1 MKKYLNVFSVIA
13 LIAGLTV
20 LASCSNPTEPRGFRG
35 QISGIVYDTV
45 TAQPIPDVVVRI
57 AGSTKEVKTSE
68 NGDYLFQDIEPG
80 TYTIS
85 FSKEGYQFRTKNVFV
100 DPEQYKLDDPFAEY
114 EAFIEK
120 IKAGDEKV
128 PNKLKYDYTTVLPL
142 YLTGLAPLNGTL
154 KGSIKLFTTP
164 ESDLLTQS
172 IDEATD
178 IIDGV
183 EIWFKDTSFIIGYDD
198 QGNQIP
204 QHEDTI
210 YGPVL
215 TKDGTFEMTGLPV
228 GEDLV
233 LVISS
238 FFLDDGS
245 YFTGKPIYAFDY
257 GAIGGSN
264 TGFTDLSG
272 TYVVAENN
280 VEDALTNVG
289 TFYLFTEGK
298 FAVVTANSTGSPA
311 GPVSP
316 TGSITLTFSEPI
328 NDATFK
334 AVLDAI
340 AHPPLPSNAVRPAT
354 IELAAAWDADKTT
367 VTLTPAT
374 LGNGYLRIAF
384 PYSINAANPVGFLTL
399 EGKAASGAEIYAEG
413 IGALKGIPVFTEE
426 GINLVSIDT
435 TTAGSARKIAVARTR
450 IRLTFSKDINLAT
463 ASFGWGTSPNVKDA
477 EFFAVSGDTKS
488 VDVSTEL
495 LFSSAVKLAFTVTA
509 LADPN
514 DSVSDTDYSSLDTFE
529 RAPAVQ
535 KLTLTSTNLYT
546 NKDGAEID
554 AGGTNANFNYTNN
567 ITLTFDRTL
576 PTGATARVAIAKQ
589 TPAPTAA
596 TIFEATPG
604 FITLTPSISGSTLT
618 IAPTDPLLP
627 GTEYYLAVEIAQGN
641 NVLFDS
647 GVIAY
652 YSSATGADKVIAVG
666 TISTSFSVI
675 AFKTA
680 KEEVLLKKTNL
691 WDNRIDW
698 TPPAVASTNANFPV
712 DSTTI
717 VLTFDKPIT
726 AYDVGVFLTTG
737 TYTAMPAHIPDSL
750 KLTNDPT
757 ISGSILTIPLKTG
770 VLQYDTPYTLIVEV
784 NKDGKNILD
793 LTDYSTEYAEFVA
806 LDSSGNITFYTE
818 DSELLLSSTTI
829 YDAYAVPA
837 DEFPP
842 TAKRGDWANFPTN
855 GTISLTFNKAIPADA
870 KIQTALGRQSAGLDY
885 GTDTSIYTGELQ
897 VSTDRKTI
905 TIPTTNLGLANGQH
919 YYLKVKIDAS
929 SIVTLFDTDTDLT
942 DLNADL
948 VATDTSGTLIY
959 FATPQPPAGTTSAV
973 SGINTLTS
981 TVFSGN
987 GDTISYNSTYGP
999 LVVGTTYYIQFGTGK
1014 LVTSITSTVVT
1025 YNSSDSDVQFR
1036 IAKVNDYVLSV
1047 TPVAVSTWVPGDS
1060 DKYGVSFS
1068 IGSLPDTN
1076 TINVIN
1082 GGTLTI
1088 SGLTVQR

>member
-1 MKKYLNVFSVIA
+1 VKKYLNVFSVIA

-35 QISGIVYDTV
+35 QISGIVFDTV

-57 AGSTKEVKTSE
+57 AGLTKEVKTSE

-100 DPEQYKLDDPFAEY
+100 DPEQYKQDDPFAEY

-172 IDEATD
+172 IDGATD

-198 QGNQIP
+198 QGNLIP
-204 QHEDTI
+204 LQEDTI

-215 TKDGTFEMTGLPV
+215 TTDGTFEITGLPV
-228 GEDLV
+228 GEDLE
-233 LVISS
+233 LTISS

-245 YFTGKPIYAFDY
+245 YFAGKPIYAFDY

-264 TGFTDLSG
+264 TGFTDVTG
-272 TYVVAENN
+272 NHVVAENN

-298 FAVVTANSTGSPA
+298 FAVVTANSTGSPT

-334 AVLDAI
+334 AVLDANPPAPNTNTLSPAKI
-340 AHPPLPSNAVRPAT
+340 A
-354 IELAAAWDADKTT
+354 LAAAWDTAKTT
-367 VTLTPAT
+367 VTLTPAS

-435 TTAGSARKIAVARTR
+435 TTAGSARTISVARTR
-450 IRLTFSKDINLAT
+450 IRLTFSKDINLDT

-495 LFSSAVKLAFTVTA
+495 LFSSAVKLAFTVAA

-514 DSVSDTDYSSLDTFE
+514 DSVSEANYTSLDTFE
-529 RAPAVQ
+529 RASAVQ

-567 ITLTFDRTL
+567 ITLTFDRAL
-576 PTGATARVAIAKQ
+576 TGATAKVAIVKWT
-589 TPAPTAA
+589 TPPPAA
-596 TIFEATPG
+596 STIFEATPG

-618 IAPTDPLLP
+618 ITPTDPLLS
-627 GTEYYLAVEIAQGN
+627 GTQYGLAVEISQGN

-652 YSSATGADKVIAVG
+652 YSSATNADKVIAVN
-666 TISTSFSVI
+666 TISGTPNFNVI

-680 KEEVLLKKTNL
+680 KEEILLKKTNL
-691 WDNRIDW
+691 WDNRISW
-698 TPPAVASTNANFPV
+698 TPPVSTGNANFPV

-717 VLTFDKPIT
+717 VLTFDKPIA

-737 TYTAMPAHIPDSL
+737 THTTMPAHIPDSL
-750 KLTNDPT
+750 KLTDDPT

-784 NKDGKNILD
+784 KKDDGKNILD
-793 LTDYSTEYAEFVA
+793 LTNYGTEYAEFVA
-806 LDSSGNITFYTE
+806 LSSGNITFTTE
-818 DSELLLSSTTI
+818 TSELLLSSTTI

-837 DEFPP
+837 GQFPP
-842 TAKRGDWANFPTN
+842 TPMDGAYANFPPS
-855 GTISLTFNKAIPADA
+855 GTISLTFNKAIPAGA
-870 KIQTALGRQSAGLDY
+870 QIKTALGTNSTTLDY
-885 GTDTSIYTGELQ
+885 GTDKSIYTGELQ

-905 TIPTTNLGLANGQH
+905 TIPTTNLDLSNDKN

-929 SIVTLFDTDTDLT
+929 STVTLFDTDNAFTT
-942 DLNADL
+942 GLNADL
-948 VATDTSGTLIY
+948 VATDTTGKLIY
-959 FATPQPPAGTTSAV
+959 FTTPQTPTTTTNMV
-973 SGINTLTS
+973 SGTNTLTNIAS
-981 TVFSGN
+981 N
-987 GDTISYNSTYGP
+987 GT
-999 LVVGTTYYIQFGTGK
+999 LEVGKTYYIQFGPNK
-1014 LVTSITSTVVT
+1014 LVTSITSSPVT
-1025 YNSSDSDVQFR
+1025 YNSNDPDVEFR

-1047 TPVAVSTWVPGDS
+1047 TPVAGSGWPSGSGPKTS
-1060 DKYGVSFS
+1060 VSFS
-1068 IGSLPDTN
+1068 IGSPSDSN
-1076 TINVIN
+1076 TINLSS
-1082 GGTLTI
+1082 TLLI
-1088 SGLTVQR
+1088 SNLTVQR